1 MKARTIRMRT
11 DFWWKLRL
19 LKSYADSNRAIHG
32 EVVLGMKVF
41 WTTRLIFLAGG
52 TVTSMLSSVVG

>member
-1 MKARTIRMRT
+1 MRT

-32 EVVLGMKVF
+32 EVVLGMNVF
-41 WTTRLIFLAGG
+41 WTARLIFLAGG
-52 TVTSMLSSVVG
+52 TVTSMLSSVMG